1 MTAYILRRLLQ
12 MIPVI
17 FGITIIVFVLLRVSG
32 DPVVLMLPEDAPPE
46 QIAQL
51 RTSLGLDR
59 PLPEQYLIFITNLL
73 QGDFG
78 RSIRYGNQPIL
89 PIVLERLPATLE
101 LTLGAL
107 LVAILISFP
116 AGIIAATNRNRWQ
129 DYSATSFAILG
140 EAMPNFWLGIMLIL
154 IFSVNLGWLPVSG
167 RGGVLNLILP
177 ALTLGTA
184 LAALLTRLMRSSLL
198 EVLGLDYVRTARA
211 KGLRQRF
218 VLVKHAV
225 RNALLSYVT
234 VLGLQIA
241 SLMAGSVVTEQVF
254 AWPGIGL
261 LAIQAINSRDM
272 AVVQAIVIIA
282 SLIVMSANLLV
293 DLLYAVI
300 DPRIQYG

>member
-12 MIPVI
+12 MIPI
-17 FGITIIVFVLLRVSG
+17 ILGITLIVFILLRVSG
-32 DPVVLMLPEDAPPE
+32 DPVVLMLPEDAPTE
-46 QIAQL
+46 QVIQL
-51 RTSLGLDR
+51 RESLGLDR
-59 PLPEQYLIFITNLL
+59 PLPEQYLIFLGNLL

-78 RSIRYGNQPIL
+78 QSIRYANQPVL

-177 ALTLGTA
+177 ALTLGIA
-184 LAALLTRLMRSSLL
+184 LAALLTRLMRSILL

-211 KGLRQRF
+211 KGLRQRL

>member
-12 MIPVI
+12 MIPI
-17 FGITIIVFVLLRVSG
+17 ILGITLIVFILLRVSG
-32 DPVVLMLPEDAPPE
+32 DPVVLMLPEDAPTE
-46 QIAQL
+46 QVIQL
-51 RTSLGLDR
+51 RESLGLDR
-59 PLPEQYLIFITNLL
+59 PLLNQYLIFLGNLL
-73 QGDFG
+73 RGDFG
-78 RSIRYGNQPIL
+78 QSIRYANQPVL

-167 RGGVLNLILP
+167 RGGVVNLILP

-211 KGLRQRF
+211 KGLRQRL